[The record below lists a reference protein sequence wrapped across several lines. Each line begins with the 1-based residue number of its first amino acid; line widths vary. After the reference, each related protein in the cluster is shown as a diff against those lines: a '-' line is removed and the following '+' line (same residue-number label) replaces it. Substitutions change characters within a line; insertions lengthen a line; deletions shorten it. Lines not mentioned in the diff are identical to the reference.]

1 MLILGASFACAQSLN
16 AQSLTSQ
23 SLDSPE
29 VMRAKSGIE
38 YLRSLVDRGVAP
50 RAQLERAEAAL
61 ADAEDDALLR
71 RTVYGS
77 GLTDA
82 QADEMLAAAA
92 RRVERR
98 QKTLDEAQKLVTA
111 GIAAQNSLNPLRE
124 DLEAARKEG
133 ELAELRARYT
143 HELTQMVEAEQL
155 LESKLAHEPQA
166 AGELADRFD
175 GDGVFSMA
183 EFSAVESAFEKQFG
197 KPLPV
202 SALGETALHRSLG
215 FDHRGR
221 VDVALR
227 PDQAEGRWLLEY
239 LTGKRIPYFAFRQA
253 VPGKATGAHIHI
265 GPMSTHLK
273 AGA

>member
-1 MLILGASFACAQSLN
+1 
-16 AQSLTSQ
+16 
-23 SLDSPE
+23 
-29 VMRAKSGIE
+29 MRAKSGID
-38 YLRSLVDRGVAP
+38 YLRSLVERGVAP

-71 RTVYGS
+71 RTIYGT
-77 GLTDA
+77 GLTDD
-82 QADEMLAAAA
+82 QADEMLATAA

-98 QKTLDEAQKLVTA
+98 QKSFDDAQKLVTT

-124 DLEAARKEG
+124 ELAAAKKEN

-143 HELTQMVEAEQL
+143 HELTLMAQAEEL
-155 LESKLAHEPQA
+155 LETKLAHEPQA

-175 GDGVFSMA
+175 GDGVFSIA
-183 EFSAVESAFEKQFG
+183 EFSMVDQAFEKQFG
-197 KPLPV
+197 KSLPV
-202 SALGETALHRSLG
+202 SAMGETALHRSLG

-227 PDQAEGRWLLEY
+227 PDQPEGRWLLGY

-273 AGA
+273 LGGL